1 VSRFSVLL
9 LDVDGTLVHAAG
21 AGRRAITR
29 ALEEHAGPANGALA
43 ALVLDGMT
51 DRLIVREAFRL
62 LGRTLDDAACDAVLA
77 TYVGHLERELAASPP
92 APAGPGFAVLPG
104 VEALMER
111 LAARGAPYGLCTGN
125 VVEGARHKLA
135 RGGLDRF
142 FEWGPDAIGG
152 FAHDGEA
159 RDRVVAA
166 AVRRASARLGRALAP
181 QECLVVG
188 DTPRDVEAAHAVG
201 CPVLAVATGRY
212 PVDALAAAGAERAV
226 PTLEH
231 PHAQDWLLGL
241 SPGEP

>member
-1 VSRFSVLL
+1 MSTFSVLL

-29 ALEEHAGPANGALA
+29 ALEEHAGPANGTLA

-51 DRLIVREAFRL
+51 DRLIVREAYRL
-62 LGRTLDDAACDAVLA
+62 LGRPIDDATCDAVLS
-77 TYVGHLERELAASPP
+77 TYVGHLVRELP
-92 APAGPGFAVLPG
+92 APGFAVLPG
-104 VEALMER
+104 VEALLER
-111 LAARGAPYGLCTGN
+111 LSAARGAAYGLCTGN
-125 VVEGARHKLA
+125 VVDGARHKLA

-142 FEWGPDAIGG
+142 FEWHPDAIGG

-166 AVRRASARLGRALAP
+166 AVRRASARLGRAVAP

-188 DTPRDVEAAHAVG
+188 DTPRDVEAAHMVG

-212 PVDALAAAGAERAV
+212 SAEALAAAGAERVV

-231 PHAQDWLLGL
+231 PHALEWLLGR